1 MAIYRQ
7 RAGVVE
13 AVYFDGEDFFEAVTK
28 GKDKTQISPW
38 FLDAIA
44 SSKIFH
50 GEDGWWI
57 ANEEADTY
65 GGPDKKIYP
74 RRFVVWDEGRKWLR
88 TMSCDEFAR
97 EYALLDM

>member
-7 RAGVVE
+7 RSGLVE

-38 FLDAIA
+38 FLEAIA

-57 ANEEADTY
+57 ANDEADTY
-65 GGPDKKIYP
+65 GGLDKKIYP
-74 RRFVVWDEGRKWLR
+74 RSFVVWDEDGKWLR

-97 EYALLDM
+97 GYALLDM

>member
-7 RAGVVE
+7 RSGLVE

-38 FLDAIA
+38 FLEAIA
-44 SSKIFH
+44 SSKIFR

-65 GGPDKKIYP
+65 GGLDKKIYP
-74 RRFVVWDEGRKWLR
+74 RSFVVWDEDGKWLR
-88 TMSCDEFAR
+88 TMPCSEFAR

>member
-7 RAGVVE
+7 RSGLVE

-38 FLDAIA
+38 FLEAIA

-57 ANEEADTY
+57 ANDEADTY
-65 GGPDKKIYP
+65 GGLDKKIYP
-74 RRFVVWDEGRKWLR
+74 RSFVVWDEDGKWLR
-88 TMSCDEFAR
+88 TMPCSEFAR